1 MKNNIKKISIVIPV
15 LNEEKNIGSLIFVVW
30 TTTVLFA
37 LTYYS
42 IKFSLNI
49 WYLEPSIISI
59 SKYGGSSSII
69 VIINNFLYTIL
80 GQYSNKVASI
90 FLFILGFGSFIISI
104 INFITMFGALG
115 LSKKNKKK

>member
-1 MKNNIKKISIVIPV
+1 M
-15 LNEEKNIGSLIFVVW
+15 KNIGSLIFVVW

-49 WYLEPSIISI
+49 WYLEPSIMSI